1 MAGGI
6 VTSWRRDLWHATS
19 STRRFSITTKL
30 TLLNG
35 PGEPWWLTNVYGPTT
50 QADKAK
56 FLLELRD
63 VRVACP
69 GPWLLCGDFNLIYM
83 ARDKNNGWLHHGLMR
98 RFRRVLDDLQLD
110 EIHLSGRLYTWSNGR
125 DQPTLERLDR
135 AFATV
140 DWVEMYP
147 NHQLCCLSSDCSD
160 HAPLLLVLN
169 SEPWAKPRFRFD
181 QYWAKIDGF
190 LDIIHAA

>member
-19 STRRFSITTKL
+19 STHRFSITTKL
-30 TLLNG
+30 TLLNS

-63 VRVACP
+63 VRVACL

-83 ARDKNNGWLHHGLMR
+83 AHNKNNGWLHHGLMR

-160 HAPLLLVLN
+160 HVPLLLVLN

-181 QYWAKIDGF
+181 QY
-190 LDIIHAA
+190 

>member
-125 DQPTLERLDR
+125 DPPPSPRLIGSKCIR
-135 AFATV
+135 TINSAASPRIAPI
-140 DWVEMYP
+140 MR
-147 NHQLCCLSSDCSD
+147 LCYLSSTLSRGRNRDSG
-160 HAPLLLVLN
+160 LI
-169 SEPWAKPRFRFD
+169 STGPRST
-181 QYWAKIDGF
+181 AS
-190 LDIIHAA
+190 